1 MKNEQLVKDEA
12 EISFTG
18 VQPSLLRMHNFQS
31 PQDSTVSAATH
42 LKFPSGSFIA
52 SFEDA
57 APLTLGQHGL
67 PVGIRN

>member
-1 MKNEQLVKDEA
+1 MSV
-12 EISFTG
+12 I
-18 VQPSLLRMHNFQS
+18 
-31 PQDSTVSAATH
+31 TH

-67 PVGIRN
+67 PSGIREEDLFVI